1 MLSMD
6 NTYNEQ
12 ELREFDARVKK
23 LLGDE
28 SYRYVVE
35 LKIDGTAISLWY
47 EQGRFVRG
55 LTRGDGK
62 VGEDITNNLR
72 TVRQIP
78 LAIPVP
84 GVKGAPAAPPVLE
97 VRGECYLPRREF
109 KRINEERQE
118 QGLPLFANP
127 RNAAAGSLKQ
137 LDPKEVARRRLGAF
151 TYMLGH
157 TEGYAPETQEQAL
170 RDLAA
175 WGFHVEPNWRVCRS
189 VEELLAYAA
198 EWDRQRHDLDYET
211 DGLVVKV
218 DSLAQ
223 HAALGM
229 TAKTPRW
236 AIAYKFQPEQAET
249 RLLAI
254 EVQVGKTGVLS
265 PVGKVEPVHLSGTTV
280 KSVML
285 HNQDEIDRKDIRVGD
300 VVVLEKAG
308 EIIPQVV
315 RVVQEKRTGKER
327 KFRLP
332 EECPV
337 CKSPAARAEGE
348 VAVRCTSAACPARL
362 RARLIHFAGRN
373 QMDIEGLGPALV
385 DQLLAAGLVADV
397 AGVYALTRD
406 QIAGL
411 EHHGEKS
418 AENLL
423 AAIEKSRKAG
433 LARLLAALGI
443 PGVGTAA
450 AELLAGKF
458 GTMAKL
464 MAAPAEEIESIEQ
477 MGPVTSQAVAEYFR
491 EERSRAVLEKLR
503 AAGVDFRH
511 HGAVREAHPAFAG
524 KTFVVTGTLRK
535 YQREEIEA
543 LIKSLGGK
551 AAGSVSRKTDYLV
564 AGEEAGGKLAKARE
578 LGVRVLSEEEFEGL
592 REKTG

>member
-6 NTYNEQ
+6 NTYNAE
-12 ELREFDARVKK
+12 ELREFDERVKK
-23 LLGDE
+23 LLAGE
-28 SYRYVVE
+28 PYRYVAE

-47 EQGRFVRG
+47 EHGRLVRG
-55 LTRGDGK
+55 LTRGDGR

-84 GVKGAPAAPPVLE
+84 GQKGAPPAPAVLE
-97 VRGECYLPRREF
+97 VRGECYLPRSEF
-109 KRINEERQE
+109 ARINEERQE
-118 QGLPLFANP
+118 QGLALFANP

-137 LDPKEVARRRLGAF
+137 LDPREVARRKLGAF
-151 TYMLGH
+151 AYALGH
-157 TEGYAPETQEQAL
+157 AEGYAPETHERVL

-175 WGFHVEPNWRVCRS
+175 WGFHVEPNWRVCAG
-189 VEELLAYAA
+189 VEALLEYAA
-198 EWDRQRHDLDYET
+198 EWDQRRRGLDYET

-218 DSLAQ
+218 NSLGQ
-223 HAALGM
+223 RERLGA
-229 TAKTPRW
+229 TAKSPRW

-265 PVGKVEPVHLSGTTV
+265 PVGKVQPVHLSGTTV

-300 VVVLEKAG
+300 AVVLEKAG

-315 RVVQEKRTGKER
+315 RVLKDKRTGKER

-337 CKSPAARAEGE
+337 CRAPARRTEGE

-385 DQLLAAGLVADV
+385 DQLLAAGLIEDVAD
-397 AGVYALTRD
+397 VYALTRE
-406 QIAGL
+406 QVAAL
-411 EHHGEKS
+411 ERQGDKS
-418 AENLL
+418 AENLI
-423 AAIEKSRKAG
+423 AALGKSKRAG

-443 PGVGTAA
+443 PGIGTAA
-450 AELLAGKF
+450 AELLAEKF
-458 GTMAKL
+458 GRLDGL
-464 MAAPAEEIESIEQ
+464 MKAPAEEIESIEQ
-477 MGPVTSQAVAEYFR
+477 MGPVTSKAVADYFR
-491 EERSRAVLEKLR
+491 EERNLAIIGKLR
-503 AAGVDFRH
+503 KAEVDFKY
-511 HGAVREAHPAFAG
+511 HGARCEAHPAFAG
-524 KTFVVTGTLRK
+524 KTFVVTGTLK
-535 YQREEIEA
+535 GYKREEIEA
-543 LIKSLGGK
+543 LIRKLGGRT
-551 AAGSVSRKTDYLV
+551 AGSVSKKTDYVV
-564 AGEEAGGKLAKARE
+564 AGEEAGSKLEKARK
-578 LGVRVLSEEEFEGL
+578 LGVRVLSEADFGKLLE
-592 REKTG
+592 RR